1 VNTNGTNH
9 CDRLLEKTEKR
20 VRLCAQHA
28 TV

>member
-9 CDRLLEKTEKR
+9 CDRLLEKTGKR
-20 VRLCAQHA
+20 ARPRAQHA